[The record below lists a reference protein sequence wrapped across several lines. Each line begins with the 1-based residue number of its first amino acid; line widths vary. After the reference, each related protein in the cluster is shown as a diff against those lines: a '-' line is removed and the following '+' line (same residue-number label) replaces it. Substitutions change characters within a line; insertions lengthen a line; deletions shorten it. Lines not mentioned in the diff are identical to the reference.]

1 MTYSPASRLRVF
13 LPRQRI
19 GFAPKTTIRK
29 NLWIHGSVLPAWK
42 IHIAQDCCLVHN
54 LLRYSILILEV
65 RYVVKDIYVVTSSVV
80 SADNKY
86 FERFNQ
92 GSFSFQILDSQR
104 LVHYMKQMMQR
115 LWSKTN
121 GHNFG
126 SDSFSLFLQAV
137 SKDGLNKTWTCE
149 ESLMLSDM
157 LSVMIISIDEN
168 LRHNSKGVISGNGE
182 DENRLGHYGKK
193 QSGQSDK
200 GVEPNSKG
208 SPQEDVNRVTLSGC
222 AWFAATQRHVFLGWS
237 KGIRY
242 FGFSPFLNLG
252 QFWISP

>member
-1 MTYSPASRLRVF
+1 
-13 LPRQRI
+13 
-19 GFAPKTTIRK
+19 
-29 NLWIHGSVLPAWK
+29 
-42 IHIAQDCCLVHN
+42 
-54 LLRYSILILEV
+54 
-65 RYVVKDIYVVTSSVV
+65 
-80 SADNKY
+80 
-86 FERFNQ
+86 
-92 GSFSFQILDSQR
+92 
-104 LVHYMKQMMQR
+104 MKQMMQR

-149 ESLMLSDM
+149 
-157 LSVMIISIDEN
+157 N
-168 LRHNSKGVISGNGE
+168 LRHNSKAVISGNGE

-222 AWFAATQRHVFLGWS
+222 A
-237 KGIRY
+237 
-242 FGFSPFLNLG
+242 
-252 QFWISP
+252 